1 MKIQL
6 PIDTSAVPIIDAMP
20 LGPVLDRQTKQ
31 QRADANGEPPY
42 SIELVPIVA
51 EGGRVLNVQ
60 IPGHSPGRD
69 PAGMPQWRATGLKR

>member
-20 LGPVLDRQTKQ
+20 LGPVLDRQTKHQ
-31 QRADANGEPPY
+31 KADANGEPPY

-51 EGGRVLNVQ
+51 EGGRGPERS

-69 PAGMPQWRATGLKR
+69 PVGMPQCRATGLNR